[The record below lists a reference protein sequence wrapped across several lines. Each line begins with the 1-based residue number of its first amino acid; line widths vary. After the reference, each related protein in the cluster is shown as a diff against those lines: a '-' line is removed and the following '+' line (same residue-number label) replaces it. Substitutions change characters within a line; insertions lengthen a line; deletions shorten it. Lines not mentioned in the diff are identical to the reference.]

1 MRQAAQRRQISRTVS
16 VPAPTGGWNTRDA
29 LAQQK
34 PNEAVILD
42 NFFCLPYS
50 VRVRPGYSNH
60 VTSLASTART
70 LMSYSPA
77 SGGARLFAAAGA
89 NIYDVSTA
97 GAAPAPSLTHLSN
110 DSFRKVVFGTPG
122 GHFLVA
128 VNGADLPVV
137 WNGTSWGNIFSAAF
151 SVTVT
156 SITSVGTACTVT
168 MSGAHNLQ
176 TGMSVTITGAT
187 ETAYNGSF
195 VIVRTGANTF
205 TYTALSVPSASP
217 ATGAPVVTPNINAS
231 ITGVLP
237 STFTHVNAH
246 KSRLFFIANSSLTAY
261 YLPVNSIGGAA
272 QTLNFESLFTRG
284 GYLMAMET
292 WTVDGGYG
300 LDDYAAWITSEGQV
314 AIYRGTDPA
323 LPATWALVGLYQLSA
338 PIGRNCFQKYGG
350 DVLCITKE
358 GVAPLTKALIS
369 SAVTDRMMLTDNIQ
383 QTMSD
388 YTTLYGA
395 NSGWQILLYPEEN
408 LLMVNVPTSN
418 TVSYQLV
425 MNTISGAWSQ
435 FKNWNATC
443 WERHQG
449 AIYFATG
456 TNVALAW
463 TGNQDNGQPISFE
476 GLQSFNYAGNPSQ
489 LKQVKMLRPLLLAD
503 GRPNVLLGVNADF
516 DTSTPTGIPSFTQN
530 TASVWDTATWDAGV
544 WTGDPAIKRDWQTA
558 FAMGY
563 CFAAH
568 MVGTISVSPLSWIST
583 DYVVEAG
590 GVI

>member
-1 MRQAAQRRQISRTVS
+1 MRQAAQRAQISRTVS

-70 LMSYSPA
+70 LMSYAPA
-77 SGGARLFAAAGA
+77 SGGARLFAATGA

-110 DSFRKVVFGTPG
+110 GSFRKVVFGTSG

-128 VNGADLPVV
+128 VNGADLPIV

-156 SITSVGTACTVT
+156 SITSAGTGCTVT

-187 ETAYNGSF
+187 ETAYNGTF

-246 KSRLFFIANSSLTAY
+246 KSRLFFIANNSLTAY
-261 YLPVNSIGGAA
+261 YLPVNSIGGIA
-272 QTLNFESLFTRG
+272 QALNFESLFTRG

-323 LPATWALVGLYQLSA
+323 MPATWSLVGLYQLSE
-338 PIGRNCFQKYGG
+338 PVGRNCFQKYGG

-358 GVAPLTKALIS
+358 GLAPLTKALIS

-388 YTTLYGA
+388 YTSLYGA

-408 LLMVNVPTSN
+408 MLLVNVPISN

-435 FKNWNATC
+435 FKNWNAAC

-489 LKQVKMLRPLLLAD
+489 LKQVKMLRPLLLVD

-530 TASVWDTATWDAGV
+530 TASVWDTATWDAGI

-568 MVGTISVSPLSWIST
+568 MVGTISVSPLNWIST

>member
-1 MRQAAQRRQISRTVS
+1 
-16 VPAPTGGWNTRDA
+16 
-29 LAQQK
+29 
-34 PNEAVILD
+34 
-42 NFFCLPYS
+42 
-50 VRVRPGYSNH
+50 
-60 VTSLASTART
+60 
-70 LMSYSPA
+70 
-77 SGGARLFAAAGA
+77 
-89 NIYDVSTA
+89 
-97 GAAPAPSLTHLSN
+97 
-110 DSFRKVVFGTPG
+110 
-122 GHFLVA
+122 
-128 VNGADLPVV
+128 
-137 WNGTSWGNIFSAAF
+137 
-151 SVTVT
+151 
-156 SITSVGTACTVT
+156 
-168 MSGAHNLQ
+168 
-176 TGMSVTITGAT
+176 
-187 ETAYNGSF
+187 
-195 VIVRTGANTF
+195 
-205 TYTALSVPSASP
+205 
-217 ATGAPVVTPNINAS
+217 
-231 ITGVLP
+231 
-237 STFTHVNAH
+237 
-246 KSRLFFIANSSLTAY
+246 
-261 YLPVNSIGGAA
+261 
-272 QTLNFESLFTRG
+272 
-284 GYLMAMET
+284 
-292 WTVDGGYG
+292 
-300 LDDYAAWITSEGQV
+300 
-314 AIYRGTDPA
+314 
-323 LPATWALVGLYQLSA
+323 
-338 PIGRNCFQKYGG
+338 
-350 DVLCITKE
+350 
-358 GVAPLTKALIS
+358 
-369 SAVTDRMMLTDNIQ
+369 
-383 QTMSD
+383 
-388 YTTLYGA
+388 
-395 NSGWQILLYPEEN
+395 

-463 TGNQDNGQPISFE
+463 TGNQDNGQTISFE